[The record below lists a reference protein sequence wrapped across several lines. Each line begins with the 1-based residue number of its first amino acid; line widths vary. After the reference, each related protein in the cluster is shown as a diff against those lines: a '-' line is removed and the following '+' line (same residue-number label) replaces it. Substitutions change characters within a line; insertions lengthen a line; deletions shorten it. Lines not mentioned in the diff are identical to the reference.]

1 MAATHIAMAAFDPAQ
16 LEYLLMLVLFLV
28 GSGIAVG
35 LEIDR
40 FRESELNQIIISK
53 LDTAYLE
60 IHRLQQRDHL
70 QQQHLKDYGSLLLR
84 WNQVVSE
91 DSKSLPKMY
100 RDSLKIVI
108 ENVQM
113 FIRLFTYLSNN

>member
-1 MAATHIAMAAFDPAQ
+1 MAATHIAMAAFDPVQ
-16 LEYLLMLVLFLV
+16 LEYLLVLVFFLA

-40 FRESELNQIIISK
+40 FRESELNQIIVSK
-53 LDTAYLE
+53 LDIAYLE

-70 QQQHLKDYGSLLLR
+70 QQQHLNDYCDSLRR
-84 WNQVVSE
+84 WNQTVSE
-91 DSKSLPKMY
+91 ESKSLPKMY
-100 RDSLKIVI
+100 RDNLKIVI
-108 ENVQM
+108 ENVRM